1 MNPGTANPVSKI
13 AVIGNYLPRQCGIAT
28 FTTNLCD
35 HLARE
40 MRSGESVIA
49 VAMNDKPEGYA
60 YPARVE
66 FTVRADVQEDYY
78 WAAEFLNAG
87 QYELAILQHEYGI
100 FGGKAGAYIFHML
113 KALRMPILTN
123 LHTVLED
130 PTPEQKLVIDEI
142 ARYSARLVV
151 MSRKAE
157 ELLNCVYGVAPAKIV
172 LIPHGIPD
180 ATFEASGVHN
190 DLLGVEGRDVVLTFG
205 LLSPGKGIENMIKA
219 LPAITKA
226 HPKVIYIVLGQ
237 THPHVRA
244 ASGDSYRH
252 GLQQLARSLGVR
264 DHLLFQNS
272 FVEDEMLVRYLQT
285 AKIYVTPYLN
295 KEQITSGTLA
305 YALGCGAAIVST
317 PFLHAQELLANGCG
331 RIVPFNDPDGMGAEI
346 IDLLRDDRERESM
359 RLRAYQ
365 RGRSMTHKEV
375 ARQHLR
381 LVADVREEGK
391 YTAEYVDAAR
401 QNFKALDELP
411 EIDLAH
417 LRMMTDD
424 TGILQ
429 HARYCVPDRNHG
441 YCLDDNAR
449 ALIVACMY
457 YSLHPEKRILVLLET
472 YLSFVH
478 YAFNPENDRFRNFMS
493 YERQWLEAGGSED
506 AHGRALWA
514 LGTAVKYAP
523 NESVRRMAML
533 LFVDGL
539 RVVESFT
546 SPRAWSFAIIGLHTY
561 LEKYSG
567 DASARSIRTKL
578 ARRLF
583 GLFMNNAS
591 EEWPWC
597 EDRVTYA
604 NARLPQAMILAGQW
618 IPDPEMF
625 AAGERALAWL
635 LRIQTADEGH
645 ISVIGNGGWYG
656 REGQESSFDQQP
668 VELMGLI
675 DACLELY
682 VATGKKKWRQ
692 EAERCLGWYL
702 GRNDLDTQVYDFET
716 GGCRDGLQRDGVNA
730 NEGAEST
737 LSWLI
742 SLLRMYEVIGMGDL
756 SGSTLGSICESGCM
770 DRRVDCL

>member
-1 MNPGTANPVSKI
+1 MTPGTYNSISKI
-13 AVIGNYLPRQCGIAT
+13 AMIGNYMPRQCGIAT

-35 HLARE
+35 HLVSEIINGRN
-40 MRSGESVIA
+40 MIV

-60 YPARVE
+60 YPARVK
-66 FTVRADVQEDYY
+66 FTIRADVQEDYY

-87 QYELAILQHEYGI
+87 QYEVSILQHEYGI
-100 FGGKAGAYIFHML
+100 FGGKGGAYIFHLL

-123 LHTVLED
+123 LHTILED
-130 PTPEQKLVIDEI
+130 PTGEQRLIIHEI
-142 ARYSARLVV
+142 GQYSARLVV
-151 MSRKAE
+151 MSHKAE
-157 ELLNCVYGVAPAKIV
+157 ELLVCTYGVPKSKIV
-172 LIPHGIPD
+172 FIPHGIPD
-180 ATFEASGVHN
+180 ATFEESGVHN
-190 DLLGVEGRDVVLTFG
+190 ELLGVEGRDVVLTFG
-205 LLSPGKGIENMIKA
+205 LLSPGKGIENMIKS
-219 LPAITKA
+219 LPAIAKA

-252 GLQQLARSLGVR
+252 GLQQLANSLGVR
-264 DHLLFQNS
+264 EHILFQNN

-285 AKIYVTPYLN
+285 AKIYALPYLK

-317 PFLHAQELLANGCG
+317 PFWHAQELLGNGCG
-331 RIVPFNDPDGMGAEI
+331 RIVPFNDQAGMAAEI
-346 IDLLRDDRERESM
+346 IDLLRDDRGRESM
-359 RLRAYQ
+359 RMRAYK

-375 ARQHLR
+375 ARQYLR
-381 LVADVREEGK
+381 LIANVKDERR
-391 YTAEYVDAAR
+391 YTPQHVHAAR
-401 QNFKALDELP
+401 QNFKVLDELP

-417 LRMMTDD
+417 LRIMTDD

-457 YSLHPEKRILVLLET
+457 YSLHPDKAILLLLQT
-472 YLSFVH
+472 YLSFIH
-478 YAFNPENDRFRNFMS
+478 FAFNAENDRFRNFMS
-493 YERQWLEAGGSED
+493 YERHWLEATGSED

-533 LFVDGL
+533 LFRDGL
-539 RVVESFT
+539 RAVEEFT
-546 SPRAWSFAIIGLHTY
+546 SPRAWSFAIIGVHAY

-567 DASARSIRTKL
+567 DARARRIRTKM
-578 ARRLF
+578 ARKLF
-583 GLFMNNAS
+583 ALFKNNAS
-591 EEWPWC
+591 EDWPWC
-597 EDRVTYA
+597 EDKVTYA
-604 NARLPQAMILAGQW
+604 NARLAQAMILAGQW
-618 IPDPEMF
+618 IPEPEMF
-625 AAGERALAWL
+625 AAGERALGWL
-635 LRIQTADEGH
+635 LSIQTADEGH

-656 REGQESSFDQQP
+656 REGKEASFDQQP

-675 DACLELY
+675 DASLELY
-682 VATGKKKWRQ
+682 VATGDKKWRQ

-716 GGCRDGLQRDGVNA
+716 GGCRDGLESDGVNA
-730 NEGAEST
+730 NQGAEST

-742 SLLRMYEVIGMGDL
+742 SLLRMYEAMGMSEL
-756 SGSTLGSICESGCM
+756 SGSRL
-770 DRRVDCL
+770 V

>member
-1 MNPGTANPVSKI
+1 M
-13 AVIGNYLPRQCGIAT
+13 
-28 FTTNLCD
+28 TNGRNL
-35 HLARE
+35 
-40 MRSGESVIA
+40 IA

-60 YPARVE
+60 YPGRVK

-87 QYELAILQHEYGI
+87 QCEVAILQHEYGI
-100 FGGKAGAYIFHML
+100 FGGKGGAYIFHML
-113 KALRMPILTN
+113 KALRMPIVAN
-123 LHTVLED
+123 LHTVLQD
-130 PTPEQKLVIDEI
+130 PTADQKLVIHEI

-151 MSRKAE
+151 MSHKAE
-157 ELLNCVYGVAPAKIV
+157 ELLLCAYGVPGSKIV
-172 LIPHGIPD
+172 FIPHGIPD
-180 ATFEASGVHN
+180 ATFEESGVHN

-205 LLSPGKGIENMIKA
+205 LLSPGKGIENMIKS
-219 LPAITKA
+219 LPTIARA

-252 GLQQLARSLGVR
+252 GLQQLANSLGVR
-264 DHLLFQNS
+264 EHVLFQNK

-285 AKIYVTPYLN
+285 AKIYAIPYLK
-295 KEQITSGTLA
+295 KEQVTSGTLS

-317 PFLHAQELLANGCG
+317 PFLHAEELLADGCG
-331 RIVPFNDPDGMGAEI
+331 RIVPFDDPDRMAAEI
-346 IDLLRDDRERESM
+346 IDLLGDDRERERM
-359 RLRAYQ
+359 RVRAYE

-375 ARQHLR
+375 ARQHMR
-381 LVADVREEGK
+381 LIAEVRRERE
-391 YTAEYVDAAR
+391 YTPQHVDAAR
-401 QNFKALDELP
+401 QTFKALDELP
-411 EIDLAH
+411 EINLAH
-417 LRMMTDD
+417 LRIMTDD

-441 YCLDDNAR
+441 YCVDDNAR
-449 ALIVACMY
+449 ALIVTCMY
-457 YSLHPEKRILVLLET
+457 CALHPDKTILVLLQT

-478 YAFNPENDRFRNFMS
+478 FAFNRENGRFRNFMS
-493 YERQWLEAGGSED
+493 YERQWLEAAGSED

-533 LFVDGL
+533 LFLDGL
-539 RVVESFT
+539 GAVEAFT
-546 SPRAWSFAIIGLHTY
+546 SPRAWSFAILGLHTY

-567 DASARSIRTKL
+567 DASARRIRTRL
-578 ARRLF
+578 ARKLF
-583 GLFMNNAS
+583 ALFTNNAS
-591 EEWPWC
+591 GDWPWC
-597 EDRVTYA
+597 EEKVTYG

-635 LRIQTADEGH
+635 LSIQTADEGH

-656 REGQESSFDQQP
+656 REGKESSFGQQP
-668 VELMGLI
+668 IELMGLI

-682 VATGKKKWRQ
+682 VATGNKRWRE

-716 GGCRDGLQRDGVNA
+716 GGCCDGLERDGVNA
-730 NEGAEST
+730 NQGAEST

-742 SLLRMYEVIGMGDL
+742 SLLRMYEVMGMGEL
-756 SGSTLGSICESGCM
+756 SGS
-770 DRRVDCL
+770 RVG